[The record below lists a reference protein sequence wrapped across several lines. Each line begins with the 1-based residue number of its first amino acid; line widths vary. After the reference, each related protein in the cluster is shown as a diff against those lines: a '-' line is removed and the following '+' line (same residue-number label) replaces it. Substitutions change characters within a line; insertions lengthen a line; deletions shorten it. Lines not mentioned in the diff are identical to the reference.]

1 MKIEFDT
8 DINGYQE
15 ARKFAMLLEFY
26 IHAVSAD
33 QSLLTLIKSLQ
44 AQLDNFLS
52 RPEFSQ
58 LENNNPHELDMDSTS
73 LTRDGDLFTQ
83 LSAFLK
89 TMTGPSRRE
98 LLLSKQ
104 RQELIE
110 RAEHAE
116 ASAFAALA
124 ETADIG
130 RERNE
135 ALQKVRLLE
144 SELEKIKAS
153 GY

>member
-15 ARKFAMLLEFY
+15 ARKFSMLLEYY
-26 IHAVSAD
+26 IHAVTAD
-33 QSLLTLIKSLQ
+33 QSALTLIESLQ
-44 AQLDNFLS
+44 GQLDNFLS
-52 RPEFSQ
+52 RPEFRQLKNSNPQDQGMNSMSHTRYGKWLSQ
-58 LENNNPHELDMDSTS
+58 V
-73 LTRDGDLFTQ
+73 
-83 LSAFLK
+83 SAFLK

-124 ETADIG
+124 ETADIA
-130 RERNE
+130 RERDD
-135 ALQKVRLLE
+135 ALQKTRLLE
-144 SELEKIKAS
+144 SELEKIKTS
-153 GY
+153 